1 MPNGH
6 PMKLT
11 KLNSNLRKLQLRE
24 RRLVL
29 ALARA
34 DKRLRRLP
42 KQLGYTS
49 RSKLIAALRAL

>member
-1 MPNGH
+1 
-6 PMKLT
+6 MKLT